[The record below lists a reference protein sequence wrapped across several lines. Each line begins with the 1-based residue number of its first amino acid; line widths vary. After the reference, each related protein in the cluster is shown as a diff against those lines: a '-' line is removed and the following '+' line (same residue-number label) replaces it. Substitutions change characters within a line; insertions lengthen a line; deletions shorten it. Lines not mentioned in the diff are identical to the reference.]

1 MILDL
6 IKTNQQNLRRQT
18 PRFNQ
23 LSLNQRIAEYTCN
36 YFDIYIYIY
45 IYIQNIQI
53 SGGNMLEFFK
63 HESWQYPSVM
73 AKVEEMRSG
82 TKADLV
88 KCILSDSTTS
98 TTDAQPKATGA
109 VLEGSPLVN

>member
-1 MILDL
+1 M
-6 IKTNQQNLRRQT
+6 
-18 PRFNQ
+18 
-23 LSLNQRIAEYTCN
+23 Y
-36 YFDIYIYIY
+36 
-45 IYIQNIQI
+45 IQI

-73 AKVEEMRSG
+73 AKGDEMRSG

-109 VLEGSPLVN
+109 ILEGSPLVN

>member
-1 MILDL
+1 
-6 IKTNQQNLRRQT
+6 
-18 PRFNQ
+18 
-23 LSLNQRIAEYTCN
+23 
-36 YFDIYIYIY
+36 
-45 IYIQNIQI
+45 
-53 SGGNMLEFFK
+53 
-63 HESWQYPSVM
+63 M
-73 AKVEEMRSG
+73 AKVDEMWSG